1 MNNDDF
7 GSDNDKTMPVCLSTD
22 EFQLLE
28 KYAKKRG
35 MINCSQA
42 LESLATENNPT

>member
-1 MNNDDF
+1 MNNDHF

-28 KYAKKRG
+28 KYAKKG
-35 MINCSQA
+35 MNGCSQA
-42 LESLATENNPT
+42 LESLVTENNPT

>member
-1 MNNDDF
+1 MNDDHF
-7 GSDNDKTMPVCLSTD
+7 GSDNDKTMPVCFSTD

-35 MINCSQA
+35 MINCIQA
-42 LESLATENNPT
+42 LESLVDRINST